1 MHVSQ
6 FDPQARAVVYAGNCL
21 DLLRKIPDETVQLV
35 ITSPPYLDITDYHED
50 QWLRLWFL
58 GGPMTPISGQGKD
71 DRHRIVGGYWQFL
84 SEAWTGIAPLLH
96 ESAQIVVRIG
106 GTRLGAQELRAGL
119 LASLNSTGHKFKL
132 QEYKQSD
139 IKNGQKRM
147 FSAGP
152 SKAGMEHDFR
162 FQKA

>member
-1 MHVSQ
+1 MV
-6 FDPQARAVVYAGNCL
+6 
-21 DLLRKIPDETVQLV
+21 
-35 ITSPPYLDITDYHED
+35 
-50 QWLRLWFL
+50 W
-58 GGPMTPISGQGKD
+58 
-71 DRHRIVGGYWQFL
+71 
-84 SEAWTGIAPLLH
+84 AWTGIAPLLH